1 MCNCYRI
8 TLYHELIAVFSFF
21 ILLKK
26 IFLILIDFETKSIF
40 MNRMNNLQKLNSTTN
55 IYAELNISTLGIQKY
70 VSHPLESVV
79 DLVVV

>member
-1 MCNCYRI
+1 
-8 TLYHELIAVFSFF
+8 
-21 ILLKK
+21 
-26 IFLILIDFETKSIF
+26 